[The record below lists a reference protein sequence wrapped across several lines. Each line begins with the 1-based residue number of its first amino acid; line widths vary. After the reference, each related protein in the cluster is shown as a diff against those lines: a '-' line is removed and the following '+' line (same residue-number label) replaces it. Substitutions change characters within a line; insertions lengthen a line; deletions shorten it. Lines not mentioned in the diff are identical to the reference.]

1 MRELLTSGA
10 VGNIEVNAQKHIRQE
25 IQERWDRLH
34 LTDGLNGH
42 IKETVA
48 TLYENQAKHLI
59 YEATSADNSGSFET
73 VVFPLIRRIFSK
85 LLANDIV
92 SVQAM
97 NLPIGKLFYIKPV
110 TSERYWD
117 FASEDKLTD
126 GDTGSHVG
134 LMGNVRKNRRYNE
147 NATAHYGG
155 DEDAIDGT
163 SGKFID
169 DDAKPGMKRLSGDE
183 SWKKYNRY
191 YLPDEVVEPVQMDDE
206 TSTPKVTSFMK
217 KSLYDLFYDDF
228 LFDNSKGKVHIK
240 VGSAKIAAI
249 SPDGSYVYPT
259 DTNSRFDAESY
270 LKIMQAKSVDGSI
283 GSVILEIS
291 GFSNTNAGRLIGPDG
306 NEMDTE
312 AFLASLKVINT
323 KEISGDL
330 TTGEDED
337 ATTEKGKFAS
347 FAEGEPMHFRVV
359 TQKYGAGIVDY
370 EGPCDA
376 RGKMYIELD
385 LTKPV
390 QNAGSSV
397 LGYVGINPEV
407 FKGMLKETNE
417 GQPSE
422 DLKEQF
428 MIVWAQYDSL
438 ELETEMGEVSFQL
451 TSVTV
456 SVEER
461 KLRATW
467 SPELAQDVSA
477 FHNID
482 AEAELTSILSE
493 QIAAEIDREILR
505 DIRKA
510 APWQTRWDYNGW
522 QRMAVPSTNY
532 TQKDWNQTLITQ
544 INKISAQIHK
554 STLRGGADW
563 IVVSAEISAV
573 LNDLEYFHVTDASA
587 DADQYNMGIEKIGS
601 LQGRYRVVVDPYA
614 PYWSLIMGHNGT
626 SLLDTGYIY
635 APYVPMALT
644 PTMYNP
650 FNFAPIKGIM
660 TRYAKKLV
668 NNRYYGAIVV
678 DGLQHWSTLEL
689 R

>member
-1 MRELLTSGA
+1 MRELLVSGA
-10 VGNIEVNAQKHIRQE
+10 VGNIELNAQKKIRQD
-25 IQERWDRLH
+25 IQERWQKLH
-34 LTDGLNGH
+34 LVDGLQGN

-59 YEATSADNSGSFET
+59 SEATAADNSGSFET

-97 NLPIGKLFYIKPV
+97 NLPIGKLFFIKPV
-110 TSERYWD
+110 TSERKWYY
-117 FASEDKLTD
+117 EDENTLTD

-134 LMGNVRKNRRYNE
+134 LMGYNRVNRHQTGDAYAGQNGRYGADSTN
-147 NATAHYGG
+147 Y
-155 DEDAIDGT
+155 
-163 SGKFID
+163 ID
-169 DDAKPGMKRLSGDE
+169 DPDDEGRVKRNSGDRT
-183 SWKKYNRY
+183 WQKYNRY
-191 YLPDEVVEPVQMDDE
+191 HLPDEVVEPVQMSEDE
-206 TSTPKVTSFMK
+206 SLPEVTTYMK
-217 KSLYDLFYDDF
+217 KSLYDLFYEDF

-240 VGSAKIAAI
+240 VGTAKVVTLG
-249 SPDGSYVYPT
+249 PDGDFVEADMSDVT
-259 DTNSRFDAESY
+259 KFTNPY
-270 LKIMQAKSVDGSI
+270 DGSI
-283 GSVILEIS
+283 SSLMLEIT
-291 GFSNTNAGRLIGPDG
+291 GFSSYNAGRLTGPDG

-312 AFLASLKVINT
+312 AFLASLKVINNVA
-323 KEISGDL
+323 IDGGDDF
-330 TTGEDED
+330 TSFDEGD
-337 ATTEKGKFAS
+337 S
-347 FAEGEPMHFRVV
+347 IHFRVV
-359 TQKYGAGIVDY
+359 TQKYGAGMVDY
-370 EGPCDA
+370 NSPCDA
-376 RGKMYIELD
+376 QGKMYIELD

-390 QNAGSSV
+390 KKAGKTV
-397 LGYVGINPEV
+397 LGYIGIDPEKV
-407 FKGMLKETNE
+407 
-417 GQPSE
+417 Q
-422 DLKEQF
+422 DLDPATQF
-428 MIVWAQYDSL
+428 TIAWAQYDSL

-467 SPELAQDVSA
+467 SPELAQDVAA

-482 AEAELTSILSE
+482 AEAELTAILSE

-505 DIRKA
+505 DLRKA
-510 APWQTRWDYNGW
+510 APWQARWDYNGW

-532 TQKDWNQTLITQ
+532 TQKDWNQTLMTK
-544 INKISAQIHK
+544 INMISAQIQK
-554 STLRGGADW
+554 STLRGGANF

-587 DADQYNMGIEKIGS
+587 ESDQYNMGIEKIGS
-601 LQGRYRVVVDPYA
+601 LQGRYQVIVDPYA
-614 PYWSLIMGHNGT
+614 PFWSLIMGHHGT

-635 APYVPMALT
+635 APYIPMALT

-650 FNFAPIKGIM
+650 FNFAPVKGIC

-668 NNRYYGAIVV
+668 NNRYYGAIVC
-678 DGLQHWSTLEL
+678 DGLVHWDINEL